1 MTSFS
6 HIAGRE
12 VWQLKYIEESRKN
25 KVNQVVG
32 IIKLCSVIF
41 CGIIL
46 MTVIVDM
53 NDGNSV
59 DLEVQIPGAIR
70 DLGIVTLSMISI
82 GILLLDRKSVV

>member
-1 MTSFS
+1 
-6 HIAGRE
+6 
-12 VWQLKYIEESRKN
+12 
-25 KVNQVVG
+25 
-32 IIKLCSVIF
+32 
-41 CGIIL
+41 

-82 GILLLDRKSVV
+82 GILLLVYMGWSYFTRRKKLGDVRN